1 VKYEAEKPINIEAQC
16 VNCDWKLLYQSTMAR
31 LLSDSKFIQEASLEH
46 EVEFDHSV
54 SVEAWGEKNARSL

>member
-31 LLSDSKFIQEASLEH
+31 LLSDSEYVRDASMMH
-46 EVEFDHSV
+46 ESEFNHYV
-54 SVEAWGEKNARSL
+54 SLEAWGEKDARSL